1 MLGGLISA
9 RRIGAID
16 MRIEIRISHGY
27 VKKLYA
33 EFGKLLNKP
42 VGLGKIG
49 SYTLSSLTPNP

>member
-1 MLGGLISA
+1 MLGGLISD
-9 RRIGAID
+9 RRIGAVD

-42 VGLGKIG
+42 VGLGKGVIP
-49 SYTLSSLTPNP
+49 SPSLTPNP